1 MFASPTSGGSRAN
14 PYMRQNDAHN
24 LAAERNFRRHHTPTV
39 CFSFYVEAHQGH
51 RYLETTYLLQ
61 QFHPLGS

>member
-24 LAAERNFRRHHTPTV
+24 LAAERNFRRHNTPTL
-39 CFSFYVEAHQGH
+39 CFSFMLKHIKAIDILKLPIYFNNFI
-51 RYLETTYLLQ
+51 Y
-61 QFHPLGS
+61 